1 MTRAFV
7 KDLDGVDPG
16 DEQPQRVVSPHRNLV
31 TPEGLAQIEEEVRR
45 WREAVSA
52 ARAADDRAAMLRGD
66 AELRYW
72 SQRQASAELVPA
84 SADRDTVRFGAT
96 VVLESGDG
104 QRVTYRIVG
113 EDEADPARGK
123 ISYVAP
129 LATSLLASKVGDVV
143 EFAGGQAEI
152 VEIG

>member
-1 MTRAFV
+1 
-7 KDLDGVDPG
+7 
-16 DEQPQRVVSPHRNLV
+16 
-31 TPEGLAQIEEEVRR
+31 
-45 WREAVSA
+45 
-52 ARAADDRAAMLRGD
+52 
-66 AELRYW
+66 
-72 SQRQASAELVPA
+72 
-84 SADRDTVRFGAT
+84 ADRDAVRFGAT
-96 VVLESGDG
+96 VVLENGDG

-129 LATSLLASKVGDVV
+129 LAMSLLGSQVGDVV